1 MMLCRIPSI
10 AFPFVVTTIPSI
22 APVVHDA
29 GVPAHPLD
37 LDNAHPARSERLQGR
52 VPAEVWD
59 VDSRL
64 PSGLDDRLA
73 LSGLDLPSVYC
84 KRYLVHYC
92 SL

>member
-1 MMLCRIPSI
+1 M

-29 GVPAHPLD
+29 GVPRILSTLHH
-37 LDNAHPARSERLQGR
+37 AHPARSERLQGR

-59 VDSRL
+59 INSRL

-73 LSGLDLPSVYC
+73 LSGLDLLSVYG

-92 SL
+92 YL